1 MRALPD
7 KWNPRIW
14 IRDWINAPSQADLA
28 YREAGIKRSRE
39 FREFL
44 RSGISTS
51 GEVRADESL
60 GPDSEATGK

>member
-14 IRDWINAPSQADLA
+14 IRDWINAPSQADIA

-44 RSGISTS
+44 RTS
-51 GEVRADESL
+51 HLTPDEVRATESRI
-60 GPDSEATGK
+60 PDPEVKG

>member
-14 IRDWINAPSQADLA
+14 LREWLNAPSQADIA

-39 FREFL
+39 FREYL
-44 RSGISTS
+44 RSG
-51 GEVRADESL
+51 VRAPDEARIADSS
-60 GPDSEATGK
+60 GSDSEVTG

>member
-14 IRDWINAPSQADLA
+14 IRDWINAPSQADIA

-44 RSGISTS
+44 RTS
-51 GEVRADESL
+51 HLTPDEVRATESR
-60 GPDSEATGK
+60 GPDSEVKG

>member
-14 IRDWINAPSQADLA
+14 IRDWINAPSQADIA

-39 FREFL
+39 FREYL
-44 RSGISTS
+44 RTS
-51 GEVRADESL
+51 HLAPDEVRATESRS
-60 GPDSEATGK
+60 PDSGVKG

>member
-14 IRDWINAPSQADLA
+14 FRNWLNAPSQADIA
-28 YREAGIKRSRE
+28 YRDAGIESARR

-44 RSGISTS
+44 RTS
-51 GEVRADESL
+51 HLAPDEVRAAESR
-60 GPDSEATGK
+60 GPDPEVTG

>member
-14 IRDWINAPSQADLA
+14 IRDWINAPSQADIA

-44 RSGISTS
+44 RTS
-51 GEVRADESL
+51 HLTPDEVRATESRS
-60 GPDSEATGK
+60 PDPEVKG

>member
-14 IRDWINAPSQADLA
+14 IRDWINAPSQADIA

-44 RSGISTS
+44 RTS
-51 GEVRADESL
+51 HLTPDEVRATESRS
-60 GPDSEATGK
+60 PDSEVKG